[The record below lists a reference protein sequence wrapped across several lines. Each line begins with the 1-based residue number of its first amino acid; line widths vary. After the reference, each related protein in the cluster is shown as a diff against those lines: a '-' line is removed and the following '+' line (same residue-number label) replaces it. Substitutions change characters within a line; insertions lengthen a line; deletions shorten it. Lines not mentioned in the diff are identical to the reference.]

1 MTRRS
6 LLLSPAGLVQAKP
19 KPYGLAYSFKGF
31 PHWPLE
37 KSFALCAELGYNGV
51 ELFVGFKQDHEP
63 GKLDVPALRRLV
75 QKHRLPVVTLME
87 DLRLTGDDQP
97 IHLQHLEASL
107 KLAREIDPKHP
118 PLIETVVGGRPEEW
132 DKLKPLFLERL
143 KAWARLADKY
153 KVLVTIKPHIGS
165 ALHLPEQGAELCRQ
179 VASRYLQLNYDFSHF
194 QLQGLDL
201 EQSIRAELPYI
212 GMVHIKDSI
221 VTDASTRPPKFRF
234 ALPGE
239 GNIDYP
245 KYVATL
251 RKLNYRAPV
260 VVEVSTQVIQR
271 PGFDPEAAARL
282 VATKVLPAFSATP

>member
-1 MTRRS
+1 MTRRN
-6 LLLSPAGLVQAKP
+6 LLLSTAALAAKP

-63 GKLDVPALRRLV
+63 GKLDVPSLRQLIQRF
-75 QKHRLPVVTLME
+75 KLPVVTLME

-97 IHLQHLEASL
+97 IHLQHLEATL
-107 KLAREIDPKHP
+107 QLARAIDPRHP

-132 DKLKPLFLERL
+132 EKLKPLFVERL

-153 KVLVTIKPHIGS
+153 KVVVAIKPHIGS

-179 VASRYLQLNYDFSHF
+179 VSSRHLKLNYDFSHF

-201 EQSIRAELPYI
+201 EQSIRAEQPHI
-212 GMVHIKDSI
+212 AMVHIKDSI
-221 VTDASTRPPKFRF
+221 ITDATTRPPKFRF

-239 GNIDYP
+239 GNIDYA
-245 KYVATL
+245 KYVTTL
-251 RKLNYRAPV
+251 QKLNYRGPV
-260 VVEVSTQVIQR
+260 VVEVSTQVNQR
-271 PGFDPEAAARL
+271 PNFNPESAARY
-282 VATKVLPAFSATP
+282 VATKVLPTFRSTL